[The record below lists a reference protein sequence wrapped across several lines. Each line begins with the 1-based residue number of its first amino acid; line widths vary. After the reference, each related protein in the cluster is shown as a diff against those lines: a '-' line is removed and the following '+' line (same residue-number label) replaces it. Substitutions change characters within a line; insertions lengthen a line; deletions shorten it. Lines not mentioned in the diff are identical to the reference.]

1 MIDSVRTR
9 LTLWY
14 VGVLALVLVAF
25 SIGVYALLARS
36 LYTHFNEEL
45 LATVEATG
53 TSIERATGEGES
65 EERALPNALDELIA
79 PRQAAAIFDTDGR
92 LLAEQPAQG
101 DIHVRLPPANS
112 IPASGAYIY
121 KVADERSRSS
131 DAGRIIAIQRISLPA
146 NGKSYL
152 IIVSQPL
159 NVVTEELK
167 RIRLVLYFAVLLA
180 LALAGLGGWFLA
192 RRSLQPIV
200 QMTERARRISAENLE
215 QRLPI
220 ANPRDELGQLAA
232 TFNDLLARLDDSFA
246 QQRRFMADAS
256 HELRTPLSVMR
267 TATDVTLESL
277 SRSESE
283 YREALRVIDE
293 QARRL
298 TRIVEDMFTLARA
311 DAGRRALRHN
321 NFYLDRLLL
330 ETARAANV
338 LCARKGLAIEVSDFP
353 EIPYQGDEG
362 LLRQMLLNLLDNAM
376 KYTPAGGVVRVRL
389 ERHDAL
395 YTISITDTGVGIP
408 PEARP
413 HIFER
418 FYRVDKARA
427 RSETT
432 DGAGAGL
439 GLSIARWI
447 AEAHQGHLELLR
459 SDETGSTFAASLP
472 VNGLH

>member
-1 MIDSVRTR
+1 MLDTVRAR

-25 SIGVYALLARS
+25 SMGVYALLARS
-36 LYTHFNEEL
+36 LYTHLNEEL

-53 TSIERATGEGES
+53 TFISREMAEGES
-65 EERALPNALDELIA
+65 EDRALSNALDELIA
-79 PRQAAAIFDTDGR
+79 PRQAAAIFDAQGR

-101 DIHVRLPPANS
+101 YIHVVLPALDSLPPRG
-112 IPASGAYIY
+112 PYIY
-121 KVADERSRSS
+121 QVENERTPD
-131 DAGRIIAIQRISLPA
+131 DAGRIIGVERVQLNS

-167 RIRLVLYFAVLLA
+167 RIRLVLYSAVILA

-192 RRSLQPIV
+192 RRSLQPVV

-267 TATDVTLESL
+267 TATDVTLEAL
-277 SRSESE
+277 TRNEDE

-321 NFYLDRLLL
+321 NFYLDKLLL

-338 LCARKGLAIEVSDFP
+338 LGARKGLAIEVADFP

-362 LLRQMLLNLLDNAM
+362 LLRQMILNLLDNAM
-376 KYTPAGGVVRVRL
+376 KYTAAGGVVRVQL
-389 ERHDAL
+389 ERQDSL

-447 AEAHQGHLELLR
+447 AEAHHGHLELVR
-459 SDETGSTFAASLP
+459 SDETGSTFVASLP
-472 VNGLH
+472 TGGIH

>member
-1 MIDSVRTR
+1 MLDSVRAR

-36 LYTHFNEEL
+36 LYTHLNEEL

-53 TSIERATGEGES
+53 TFIARAIGEGES
-65 EERALPNALDELIA
+65 EERALSNALDELIA
-79 PRQAAAIFDTDGR
+79 PRQAAAVFDPEGR
-92 LLAEQPAQG
+92 LLAEQPARG
-101 DIHVRLPPANS
+101 DVHVSLPPQNF
-112 IPASGAYIY
+112 IPASGAYLY
-121 KVADERSRSS
+121 NVADDRAED
-131 DAGRIIAIQRISLPA
+131 DAGRIIALQRIRVDR
-146 NGKSYL
+146 NGKTYL

-167 RIRLVLYFAVLLA
+167 RIRLVLYFAVLVA

-192 RRSLQPIV
+192 RRSLQPVV

-267 TATDVTLESL
+267 TATDVTLEAQK
-277 SRSESE
+277 RSEDE

-311 DAGRRALRHN
+311 DAGRRALHHN
-321 NFYLDRLLL
+321 HFYLDHLLL

-338 LCARKGLAIEVSDFP
+338 LGARKGLLIEVADFP
-353 EIPYQGDEG
+353 ETTYQGDEG
-362 LLRQMLLNLLDNAM
+362 LLRQMILNLLDNAM
-376 KYTPAGGVVRVRL
+376 KYTPAGGVVRVQL
-389 ERHDAL
+389 DQHDSL
-395 YTISITDTGVGIP
+395 YTISVTDTGVGIP
-408 PEARP
+408 LEARP

-427 RSETT
+427 RSEAT

-447 AEAHQGHLELLR
+447 AEAHHGRLELLR

-472 VNGLH
+472 VNGIR

>member
-1 MIDSVRTR
+1 MLDSVRTR

-36 LYTHFNEEL
+36 LYTHLNEEL
-45 LATVEATG
+45 VATVEATG
-53 TSIERATGEGES
+53 TSIAREIEEGES
-65 EERALPNALDELIA
+65 EDRVLSNALNELIA
-79 PRQAAAIFDTDGR
+79 PRQAAAVFDTEGR

-101 DIHVRLPPANS
+101 DVHVALPSPNF
-112 IPASGAYIY
+112 IPASGASLY
-121 KVADERSRSS
+121 KVEEEREPSG
-131 DAGRIIAIQRISLPA
+131 AGRIIALQRVRVNS
-146 NGKSYL
+146 NGRSYL
-152 IIVSQPL
+152 IVVSQPL

-167 RIRLVLYFAVLLA
+167 RIRFILYFSVLLA

-200 QMTERARRISAENLE
+200 RMTERARRISAENLE

-232 TFNDLLARLDDSFA
+232 TFNDLLARLYDSFA

-267 TATDVTLESL
+267 TATDVTLEAEQ
-277 SRSESE
+277 RNEGE
-283 YREALRVIDE
+283 YREVLGVIDE

-298 TRIVEDMFTLARA
+298 TRIVEDMFMLARA

-321 NFYLDRLLL
+321 NFYLDKLLL
-330 ETARAANV
+330 ETTRAANV
-338 LCARKGLAIEVSDFP
+338 LCARKGLAIEVEDFP
-353 EIPYQGDEG
+353 ETPYRGDEG
-362 LLRQMLLNLLDNAM
+362 LLRQMILNLLDNAM
-376 KYTPAGGVVRVRL
+376 KYTPRGGVVRVQLDQR
-389 ERHDAL
+389 DSF

-408 PEARP
+408 LEARP

-418 FYRVDKARA
+418 FYRVDKARSH
-427 RSETT
+427 SEAT

-447 AEAHQGHLELLR
+447 AEAHQGRLELVR
-459 SDETGSTFAASLP
+459 SDENGSTFAASLP
-472 VNGLH
+472 VNGIH